1 MCKKNIIFSMGSLF
15 LLGNSLCLDVSAA
28 EEHSIE
34 KWTTECVKKDSFTNC
49 HLKAYDKWDKEL
61 NRVYKALM
69 SKLRNNK
76 QAQNDLRKAQIAWLN
91 YKKAEEKVSASIY
104 TIIEGTAKSEL
115 QIYSDVDVI
124 KQRSFMLIDY
134 LEELESAEE
143 D

>member
-1 MCKKNIIFSMGSLF
+1 MGSLL

-28 EEHSIE
+28 EEHPIE
-34 KWTTECVKKDSFTNC
+34 KWTTECVKKDNFTNC

-61 NRVYKALM
+61 NRVYKVLM
-69 SKLRNNK
+69 SKLKNNK
-76 QAQNDLRKAQIAWLN
+76 QTQNELRKAQIAWLK
-91 YKKAEEKVSASIY
+91 YKIAEEKMSASIY

-124 KQRSFMLIDY
+124 KQRTFMLMDY